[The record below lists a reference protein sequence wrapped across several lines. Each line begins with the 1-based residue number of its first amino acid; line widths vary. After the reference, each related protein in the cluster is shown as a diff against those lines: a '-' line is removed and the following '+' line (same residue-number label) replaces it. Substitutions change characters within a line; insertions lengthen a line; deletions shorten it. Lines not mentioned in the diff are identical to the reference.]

1 MHYEDT
7 ITLMKQG
14 GSRILVIPAKWLREN
29 KCEDFGYKVKIV
41 IDLERIQLYPLRSEW
56 EKRHPS
62 IIGGKLME
70 IPDAT
75 TEEAKPMDK
84 SMEAPEDLPSLIR

>member
-14 GSRILVIPAKWLREN
+14 GSRIFVIPAKWLREN
-29 KCEDFGYKVKIV
+29 KCEDFGYKVNVV
-41 IDLERIQLYPLRSEW
+41 IDLDRIQLYPLQSEW

-62 IIGGKLME
+62 IKGGTLME
-70 IPDAT
+70 IPDGT
-75 TEEAKPMDK
+75 PEEPKLETEE
-84 SMEAPEDLPSLIR
+84 